1 MFIRKNPALSFHKI
15 PKDEA
20 LRKKWVKLFKTKG
33 LCNPSDNHLLC
44 SAHFPGGI
52 RTYDNNIP
60 TILDIRKHLKQRR
73 IIVKHVAPV
82 CELSA
87 TEETSSADVITIEEE
102 PVEQL
107 TNSNIQEQLDALKE
121 KYQQLEAKYD

>member
-1 MFIRKNPALSFHKI
+1 MFCCKNPALSFHKV

-20 LRKKWVKLFKTKG
+20 LRKKWIK
-33 LCNPSDNHLLC
+33 LCNPSDSHLLC

-107 TNSNIQEQLDALKE
+107 TDSNIQEQLDALKE